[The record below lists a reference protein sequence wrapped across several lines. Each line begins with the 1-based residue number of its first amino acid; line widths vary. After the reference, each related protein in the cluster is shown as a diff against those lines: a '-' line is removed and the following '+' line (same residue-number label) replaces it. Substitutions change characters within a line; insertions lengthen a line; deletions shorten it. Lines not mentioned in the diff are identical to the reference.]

1 MSIFGEYITHQN
13 GIFQTHISKIIEY
26 SSPNHYPT
34 NDGHIIEW
42 EIFFKDDSILKTFE
56 ILKNNNNQIEK
67 VKYGYEY
74 ERPSGFFFFY
84 ELDEEIKYL
93 FCWDKILGND
103 KEKLIEFFKQDYDI
117 DLVKRNIIKIDDET
131 INASFGNNVILLK
144 LYDEKTKLYL
154 KIDGVPKEEFI
165 VKEKNDK
172 FKIYKKKNILEKLYK
187 PKYHLHVGVKKEHR
201 NLVKKIP
208 EIIEHDGPHYKVS
221 SINLDEII
229 GIIIENY
236 FSSDKDLKPEHRK
249 SMYCRAF
256 QFVQ

>member
-13 GIFQTHISKIIEY
+13 GIIQTHISKIIKN

-42 EIFFKDDSILKTFE
+42 EIYFKDDSILKTFE

-93 FCWDKILGND
+93 FSWDKILENE
-103 KEKLIEFFKQDYDI
+103 KNKLIEFLKYNYDVNS
-117 DLVKRNIIKIDDET
+117 VKIKIIKIDDET
-131 INASFGNNVILLK
+131 IKVSFGNNFLLLK
-144 LYDEKTKLYL
+144 LNDKKTKLSL
-154 KIDGVPKEEFI
+154 KINGIQKEEFI
-165 VKEKNDK
+165 VKEKNGK
-172 FKIYKKKNILEKLYK
+172 LNIYKKKNILEKLYK
-187 PKYHLHVGVKKEHR
+187 PKYHLHVGGRKEHR
-201 NLVKKIP
+201 DLVKTFP
-208 EIIEHDGPHYKVS
+208 ELIDHDGPHYKVS
-221 SINLDEII
+221 SINFDEII

-236 FSSDKDLKPEHRK
+236 FSSDVDLKPDYRE
-249 SMYCRAF
+249 SLYCRAF
-256 QFVQ
+256 QFEQ